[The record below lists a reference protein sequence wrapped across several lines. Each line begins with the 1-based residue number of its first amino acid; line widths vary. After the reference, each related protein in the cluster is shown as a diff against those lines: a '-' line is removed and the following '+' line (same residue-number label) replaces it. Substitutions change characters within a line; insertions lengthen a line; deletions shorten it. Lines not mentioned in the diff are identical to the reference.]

1 VKNNLQVSKSK
12 TDIGVMDYVKDYPL
26 LSFVRPGQPWYKRYT
41 LEAAERFFGRLK
53 IESLYLK
60 VKERPFTI
68 EGFIEEAFKIAQID
82 HLYDRQK
89 LANLPT
95 RGPIVFV
102 ANHPF
107 GVIDGLALCDL
118 AVRLRGNFRI
128 LINSIMCQ
136 DKDLAEYFLP
146 VDFNENR
153 DAVKNNIR
161 SKQIAQQALRDEIP
175 LIVFP
180 SGHVSTA
187 THWGFGQIAESP
199 WTTFAAKMIR
209 DAEATVVPVYF
220 KGQNS
225 RIFHITSHWSAAL
238 RSAALMN
245 EVTKRFGKP
254 IYSEIGKPLDWK
266 LLKTLGNRQ
275 TLTLF
280 LYNEVQNLASRHSK

>member
-1 VKNNLQVSKSK
+1 VKNNLQMVKSK
-12 TDIGVMDYVKDYPL
+12 TNIGVMDYVKDYPL
-26 LSFVRPGQPWYKRYT
+26 LSFVRPGQPWYQRYP

-53 IESLYLK
+53 IESVYFK
-60 VKERPFTI
+60 VKQRPFTI
-68 EGFIEEAFKIAQID
+68 EGFIEEAFKIAKINHQ
-82 HLYDRQK
+82 YDRQK
-89 LANLPT
+89 LAELPT

-128 LINSIMCQ
+128 LINSILCQ

-146 VDFNENR
+146 VDFSEDRN
-153 DAVKNNIR
+153 AMKNNIR
-161 SKQIAQQALRDEIP
+161 SKRIAQQALRDGIP
-175 LIVFP
+175 LLVFP

-187 THWGFGQIAESP
+187 THWGFGQIEESP

-209 DAEATVVPVYF
+209 DTEATVVPVYY

-225 RIFHITSHWSAAL
+225 RTFHITSHWSAAL

-254 IYSEIGKPLDWK
+254 IYSEIGTPLDWQ
-266 LLKTLGNRQ
+266 LLRTLDNRQ
-275 TLTLF
+275 ALTLF
-280 LYNEVQNLASRHSK
+280 LYNEVQNLAKLYS

>member
-1 VKNNLQVSKSK
+1 MAKPK
-12 TDIGVMDYVKDYPL
+12 TDLSVMDYVKDYPI
-26 LSFVRPGQPWYKRYT
+26 LSFVRPGQPWYQRYS
-41 LEAAERFFGRLK
+41 LEAAERFFGRLR
-53 IESLYLK
+53 IESIYLK

-68 EGFIEEAFKIAQID
+68 EGFIEEALKIAKINHQ
-82 HLYDRQK
+82 YDRQK
-89 LANLPT
+89 LADLPT

-128 LINSIMCQ
+128 LINSILCQ

-146 VDFNENR
+146 VDFSEDRN
-153 DAVKNNIR
+153 AMKNNIR
-161 SKQIAQQALRDEIP
+161 SKRIAQQALRDGIP
-175 LIVFP
+175 LLVFP

-187 THWGFGQIAESP
+187 THWGFGQIEESP

-209 DAEATVVPVYF
+209 DTEATVVPVYY

-225 RIFHITSHWSAAL
+225 RTFHITSHWSAAL

-254 IYSEIGKPLDWK
+254 IYSEIGTPLDWQ
-266 LLKTLGNRQ
+266 LLRTLDNRQ
-275 TLTLF
+275 ALTLF
-280 LYNEVQNLASRHSK
+280 LYNEVQNLAKLYS